1 MPNDITQKA
10 IKMMLNGGTLLS
22 EPCPYCKGVR
32 VMKDGH
38 ALCVNCGKEPKQK
51 PTKTQTKEKKSVS
64 TLKTLEQKLEKL
76 SSQLEGETD
85 PAKQQGLIKSIDSLI
100 DVIAKLK
107 SNKKVF
113 IFTFLLSILSMA
125 DKKKNAPLPASSAG
139 LLKFFG

>member
-1 MPNDITQKA
+1 LPNDITQKA

-32 VMKDGH
+32 IMKDGH

-76 SSQLEGETD
+76 SSQLEVENE
-85 PAKQQGLIKSIDSLI
+85 PAKLQELIKSIDSLI

-107 SNKKVF
+107 SNYKSF
-113 IFTFLLSILSMA
+113 YLYT
-125 DKKKNAPLPASSAG
+125 SAFNTKYG
-139 LLKFFG
+139 